1 MSVKIVIVQLNE
13 RVLVCEGFAER
24 ILVSRAR
31 HWGKRRKRVVTQV
44 QHLMVDA
51 GRQIGGGLTWDE
63 YGGGWLRK

>member
-1 MSVKIVIVQLNE
+1 MSVKIVIIQLNE

-31 HWGKRRKRVVTQV
+31 HWGKRRKRVVTEV

-51 GRQIGGGLTWDE
+51 GRQIRGGFTWDK
-63 YGGGWLRK
+63 YSGGRLRE